1 MVTTAQIQAGPPAAE
16 PKRTPLLARWAP
28 ALMGLAV
35 SIAVC
40 YPWIG
45 SGHLLL
51 LDWLGP
57 STPLIP
63 PQAYGLRG
71 GLVTGLPLTIATN
84 LLSYLFGHYTNV
96 LPALVFFP
104 IATAGMARL
113 VPTGLPGKLSAA
125 LLYAV
130 NPFVF
135 DRLFVGQFNVLLG
148 YAFLPVALSSLMS
161 QERRGWRSVPGL
173 ALWWTLLIAC
183 SPHFVWIFGLA
194 VLVWFLIHLRE
205 PGTMLRLAL
214 ATASAAVATSYVLFA
229 AAAGGVGVKVGLADL
244 RAFRTL
250 PDPHF
255 GLLVNV
261 LGLYGF
267 WRKGPELAKNVVG
280 GWPVLLAGVLIVVT
294 FGYLGKWSGRKG
306 DSQGAKRALLL
317 AVAGVGSLVLA
328 LGDQGPFGS
337 LFRLAYEHVP
347 FFAIMREPEKFLS
360 MYAAALAYGFGLG
373 VDRLWRNTSKRGAAT
388 IAVFALVVP
397 LAYEPVIF
405 GGLNGQVRLSSYPST
420 WAKARQTVA
429 KREGALLVLPW
440 HLYLSF
446 PFTGKRVIAN
456 PAQSYFGGE
465 VIQGDNAQLPGLQ
478 TESTSTRSSFI
489 EFAIADGSL
498 TRSFG
503 ELMAPLGVQYV
514 ALMKT
519 TDWASYKWLGTQ
531 RDLSLVY
538 SSQSVNIYRNLAF
551 GGLGYSTSQLTEV
564 PNWGAVLS
572 LAQEAN
578 LSGRV
583 MIAAHLAPGTV
594 APPIPQPKAV
604 RSYPATVVR
613 TSPTSYRVTGHPGAW
628 LSLSEAYQPGWRLGG
643 TGGTQLAEGN
653 LGWRLTASSATA
665 SFSPAGKALEGEQ
678 LSFVWLVFL
687 IAAQLA
693 ARRSVA
699 S

>member
-1 MVTTAQIQAGPPAAE
+1 
-16 PKRTPLLARWAP
+16 
-28 ALMGLAV
+28 MGVVL

-45 SGHLLL
+45 SGRLLL

-71 GLVTGLPLTIATN
+71 GLVSGLAFTIVVN
-84 LLSYLFGHYTNV
+84 LASHVFGHYTNV

-104 IATAGMARL
+104 VAAAGMARL
-113 VPTGLPGKLSAA
+113 VPTGLAGKLTAS

-135 DRLFVGQFNVLLG
+135 DRLYVGQFGLLLG
-148 YAFLPVALSSLMS
+148 YAFLPFALSSLMS
-161 QERRGWRSVPGL
+161 QKQRGWRSVPGL

-194 VLVWFLIHLRE
+194 MLVWFLIHLRDR
-205 PGTMLRLAL
+205 GIMLRLAL
-214 ATASAAVATSYVLFA
+214 ATAAAAISTSYVLFA
-229 AAAGGVGVKVGLADL
+229 AAAGGLGVKIGLADL

-280 GWPVLLAGVLIVVT
+280 GWPILLAGILIVVV
-294 FGYLGKWSGRKG
+294 FGYLTRWRTRKV
-306 DSQGAKRALLL
+306 DSKGAKTALFLT
-317 AVAGVGSLVLA
+317 VAGVVSLILA
-328 LGDQGPFGS
+328 LGDQGPFGP

-347 FFAIMREPEKFLS
+347 YFAIMREPEKFLT

-373 VDRLWRNTSKRGAAT
+373 VDRICRNASTRGAV
-388 IAVFALVVP
+388 AVALVALAVP
-397 LAYEPVIF
+397 LAYEPLIF
-405 GGLNGQVRLSSYPST
+405 GGLNGQVSLSSYPT
-420 WAKARQTVA
+420 GWVKAKQAVA
-429 KREGALLVLPW
+429 KRQGALLVFPW

-446 PFTGKRVIAN
+446 PFTGKRVVAN
-456 PAQSYFGGE
+456 PAQSFFGGE
-465 VIQGDNAQLPGLQ
+465 VIQGDNVQLPGLQ

-489 EFAIADGSL
+489 QYAMSTGSL

-519 TDWASYKWLGTQ
+519 TDWASYGWLGTQ
-531 RDLSLVY
+531 RDLSVVY
-538 SSQSVNIYRNLAF
+538 SSRSVNIYRNLAYY
-551 GGLGYSTSQLTEV
+551 GLGYSASTVTTV
-564 PNWGAVLS
+564 PDWGAVLS
-572 LAQEAN
+572 LAQEGN
-578 LSGRV
+578 LAGRV
-583 MIAAHLAPGTV
+583 LIATHLAPGRV
-594 APPIPQPKAV
+594 APPTPLPIEVQPHRAQV
-604 RSYPATVVR
+604 LR
-613 TSPTSYRVTGHPGAW
+613 TSPTSYQIEGHPGAW
-628 LSLSEAYQPGWRLGG
+628 LSLAEAYQPGWMLGG
-643 TGGTQLAEGN
+643 VEGTQLAQGN
-653 LGWRLTASSATA
+653 LGWHLTGSTATVL
-665 SFSPAGKALEGEQ
+665 FSPAGKALGGEL
-678 LSFVWLVFL
+678 LSLLSLLSL
-687 IAAQLA
+687 IAIKIA
-693 ARRSVA
+693 ASRRVA